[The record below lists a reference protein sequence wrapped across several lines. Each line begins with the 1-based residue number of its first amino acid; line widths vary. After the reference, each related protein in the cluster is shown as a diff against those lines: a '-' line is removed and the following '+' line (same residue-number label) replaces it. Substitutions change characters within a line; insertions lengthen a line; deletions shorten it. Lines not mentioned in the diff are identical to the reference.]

1 MCIFNKK
8 IPVGATAL
16 VTGASSGIG
25 LEFSR
30 ALAEKGINVVLV
42 SNQQEQ
48 LDATAAE
55 LRRKYPQLRFEPVF
69 KNLADDDAA
78 EWLLNYCKSH
88 DIEVDIL
95 INNAGIF
102 NFMKVVDMTAERL
115 NLFVDLHVR
124 SVTQL
129 CRTFALDMLRRG
141 CKGYIFNMASMCC
154 WMPMPGIGAYAA
166 TKAYIR
172 VLSRSMYLE
181 MKDYGISVTVACP
194 GGISTELFGLS
205 PKLRKLAVRIGAL
218 TTPERFAR
226 NALRRVF
233 NRRQQ
238 YVHGLLHRI
247 AIVAVNNLP
256 TCICVQVKHRL
267 LDKNITR

>member
-1 MCIFNKK
+1 MCLFNKR

-55 LRRKYPQLRFEPVF
+55 LRDKFPSLRFEPVF
-69 KNLADDDAA
+69 KNLADEDSA
-78 EWLLNYCKSH
+78 EFLLNYCKSRG
-88 DIEVDIL
+88 INVDIL

-102 NFMKVVDMTAERL
+102 NFKKVVDMTPERL
-115 NLFVDLHVR
+115 NLFVDLHIR
-124 SVTQL
+124 TVTQL

-154 WMPMPGIGAYAA
+154 WMPMPGIAAYAA

-172 VLSRSMYLE
+172 VFSRSMYLE
-181 MKDYGISVTVACP
+181 MKDYGISITVACP

-205 PKLRKLAVRIGAL
+205 PSLRRLAVRIGAL
-218 TTPERFAR
+218 TTPQKFAR

-233 NRRQQ
+233 NRRKQ
-238 YVHGLLHRI
+238 YINGLLNRI
-247 AIVAVNNLP
+247 AIFVVANLP
-256 TCICVQVKHRL
+256 TRFCVVVKHQL
-267 LDKNITR
+267 LDKDVTR

>member
-1 MCIFNKK
+1 MIIFNKR
-8 IPVGATAL
+8 IPVGATAI

-30 ALAEKGINVVLV
+30 ALAERGINVVLV
-42 SNQQEQ
+42 SNQREQ
-48 LDATAAE
+48 LEAVAAE
-55 LRRKYPQLRFEPVF
+55 LRLRHPQLRFEPVF
-69 KNLADDDAA
+69 KNLADTDAA
-78 EWLLNYCKSH
+78 EWLLARCKSLGI
-88 DIEVDIL
+88 DVDIL

-102 NFMKVVDMTAERL
+102 NFMKVTDMTAERL
-115 NLFVDLHVR
+115 DLFVDLHVR
-124 SVTQL
+124 AVTQL
-129 CRTFALDMLRRG
+129 CRTFARDMLARG
-141 CKGYIFNMASMCC
+141 SKGYILNMASMCC

-181 MKDYGISVTVACP
+181 LKDYGISVTVACP

-205 PKLRKLAVRIGAL
+205 AKLRKLAVNIGAL

-226 NALRRVF
+226 NALRRMF
-233 NRRQQ
+233 NRRKQ
-238 YVHGLLHRI
+238 YINGLLNRI
-247 AIVAVNNLP
+247 AIVTVNNLP
-256 TCICVQVKHRL
+256 TCVCVQVKHRL

>member
-124 SVTQL
+124 SVTQH
-129 CRTFALDMLRRG
+129 CRTFALDILRRC

-233 NRRQQ
+233 NRRKQ
-238 YVHGLLHRI
+238 YVNGLLNRI

-256 TCICVQVKHRL
+256 TCLCVQVKHRL

>member
-1 MCIFNKK
+1 MNKTVL
-8 IPVGATAL
+8 I
-16 VTGASSGIG
+16 TGASRGIG
-25 LEFSR
+25 KAIAFRFSR
-30 ALAEKGINVVLV
+30 EGFRTVLCARGEGELFRTRDQLLALGAACLAVTADVGKAE
-42 SNQQEQ
+42 
-48 LDATAAE
+48 DC
-55 LRRKYPQLRFEPVF
+55 RRLFEEAQKAF
-69 KNLADDDAA
+69 GT
-78 EWLLNYCKSH
+78 
-88 DIEVDIL
+88 VDIL

-233 NRRQQ
+233 NRRKQ
-238 YVHGLLHRI
+238 YVNGLLNRI

-256 TCICVQVKHRL
+256 TCLCVQVKHRL

>member
-1 MCIFNKK
+1 MLFFNKK
-8 IPVGATAL
+8 IPVGATAI

-48 LDATAAE
+48 LDEAAAE
-55 LRRKYPQLRFEPVF
+55 LRQKYPQLRFEPVY
-69 KNLADDDAA
+69 KNLADADAA
-78 EWLLNYCKSH
+78 EWLLARCKSLG
-88 DIEVDIL
+88 IEVDIL

-102 NFMKVVDMTAERL
+102 NFMKVTDMKPERL
-115 NLFVDLHVR
+115 DLFVDLHVR

-129 CRTFALDMLRRG
+129 CRTFARDMLERG

-181 MKDYGISVTVACP
+181 LKDYGISVTVACP

-205 PKLRKLAVRIGAL
+205 PKLRKLAVNIGAL
-218 TTPERFAR
+218 TTPQRFAR
-226 NALRRVF
+226 NALRRMF
-233 NRRQQ
+233 NRRKQ
-238 YVHGLLHRI
+238 YINGLLNRI

-256 TCICVQVKHRL
+256 TCLCVQVKHQL

>member
-30 ALAEKGINVVLV
+30 RLAALGINVVLV

-48 LDATAAE
+48 LDDATAE
-55 LRRKYPQLRFEPVF
+55 LRSAYPALKFYSVF
-69 KNLADDDAA
+69 KNLADADSA
-78 EWLLNYCKSH
+78 EFLLGYCLKNG
-88 DIEVDIL
+88 IAIDIL

-102 NFMKVVDMTAERL
+102 NFKKVIDMTPERL
-115 NLFVDLHVR
+115 NLFVDLHMR
-124 SVTQL
+124 SVTQR
-129 CRTFALDMLRRG
+129 CRTFALDMLERG
-141 CKGYIFNMASMCC
+141 CKGYILNMASICC
-154 WMPMPGIGAYAA
+154 WMPMPGIAAYAA

-172 VLSRSMYLE
+172 VFSRSMYLE

-205 PKLRKLAVRIGAL
+205 PGLRRLAVRIGAL
-218 TTPERFAR
+218 TTPQRFAR

-233 NRRQQ
+233 NRRKQ
-238 YVHGLLHRI
+238 YINGFLNRL
-247 AIVAVNNLP
+247 AIFVVANLP
-256 TCICVQVKHRL
+256 VRFCVVVKHQL
-267 LDKNITR
+267 LDKNVTR

>member
-48 LDATAAE
+48 LDTTAAE

-129 CRTFALDMLRRG
+129 CRTFALDMLHRG

-154 WMPMPGIGAYAA
+154 
-166 TKAYIR
+166 
-172 VLSRSMYLE
+172 
-181 MKDYGISVTVACP
+181 
-194 GGISTELFGLS
+194 
-205 PKLRKLAVRIGAL
+205 
-218 TTPERFAR
+218 
-226 NALRRVF
+226 
-233 NRRQQ
+233 
-238 YVHGLLHRI
+238 
-247 AIVAVNNLP
+247 
-256 TCICVQVKHRL
+256 
-267 LDKNITR
+267 

>member
-1 MCIFNKK
+1 MLFFNKK

-30 ALAEKGINVVLV
+30 ALATMGINVVLV
-42 SNQQEQ
+42 SNQKEQ
-48 LDATAAE
+48 LDDVAAE
-55 LRRKYPQLRFEPVF
+55 LRAKHPSLRFEPVF
-69 KNLADDDAA
+69 KNLADEDSA
-78 EWLLNYCKSH
+78 EWLLGYCKSH
-88 DIEVDIL
+88 GIAVDIL

-102 NFMKVVDMTAERL
+102 NFMKVVDMTPQRL
-115 NLFVDLHVR
+115 NLFVDLHIR

-129 CRTFALDMLRRG
+129 CRTFALDMLDRG
-141 CKGYIFNMASMCC
+141 CKGYVLNMASMCC
-154 WMPMPGIGAYAA
+154 WMPMPGIAAYAA

-172 VLSRSMYLE
+172 VLTRSMYLE
-181 MKDYGISVTVACP
+181 MKDYGISFTVACP

-205 PKLRKLAVRIGAL
+205 PKLRRLAVNIGAL

-233 NRRQQ
+233 NRRKQ
-238 YVHGLLHRI
+238 YINGLLNRI

-256 TCICVQVKHRL
+256 TCVCVQVKHRL